1 MLLKQ
6 TPAVR
11 SLTVQHLKKKSM
23 KRRPEFYISGIRYNS
38 SREQIEIFRRHKSSA
53 QEITEC
59 DYISRNA
66 LIEDLKRGINY
77 MTAHVQKKGSL
88 RAGTYIRLVM
98 GKYLRGD
105 LLEKEEDHLGSLPEI

>member
-1 MLLKQ
+1 
-6 TPAVR
+6 
-11 SLTVQHLKKKSM
+11 
-23 KRRPEFYISGIRYNS
+23 
-38 SREQIEIFRRHKSSA
+38 
-53 QEITEC
+53 
-59 DYISRNA
+59 
-66 LIEDLKRGINY
+66 